1 MPVRVNNGPTATVR
15 VMAYKVI
22 KEQGFQFRCFACH
35 QITQQE
41 QLTKLQDEVARL
53 TSLVSDLQSKP
64 SHDAPV
70 SAVPGS
76 YATAVTVGELGDHSS
91 KLAKPPRTDSYES
104 NRKFNVVMFGIG
116 ECRQGANRSERLA
129 HDLSKVE
136 SVLTDIDG
144 FLKSSSIKDC
154 FRLGKYRADQAKP
167 RPILV
172 KFVRI
177 EDVSKVLSN
186 RWAVKSPIAVK
197 PDMTRDGRVRESTLL
212 KHRSVPPTSRIH
224 PYFYENL
231 VRITGKNLRIR
242 KRNSAPGG
250 VASIT
255 TNGEH
260 ARSTDYVR

>member
-1 MPVRVNNGPTATVR
+1 MPPKKKTAKVTESSKAPSSTGSCCVCCQGLNLTKNEVLFCAGSCQQWTHR
-15 VMAYKVI
+15 YRCAGVSVTAYKVI

-53 TSLVSDLQSKP
+53 TCSQTPLMMLRRP
-64 SHDAPV
+64 LF
-70 SAVPGS
+70 PGS
-76 YATAVTVGELGDHSS
+76 YATAVTAGELGDHLS
-91 KLAKPPRTDSYES
+91 KLAKSPRTDSYES

-116 ECRQGANRSERLA
+116 ECRQGANRLA

-144 FLKSSSIKDC
+144 SLKSSSIKDC

-177 EDVSKVLSN
+177 EEVSKVLSN

-197 PDMTRDGRVRESTLL
+197 PDMTRDERVRESTLL
-212 KHRSVPPTSRIH
+212 KHRWTLIKSGVP
-224 PYFYENL
+224 
-231 VRITGKNLRIR
+231 KQQ
-242 KRNSAPGG
+242 
-250 VASIT
+250 
-255 TNGEH
+255 
-260 ARSTDYVR
+260 